1 MVWTKRSD
9 PFGIKT
15 LLLNKIPMQKVDCK
29 HRIYYEVY
37 SAHHKINKKSSNY
50 WLSQPTPLTNN
61 CLPANWLLWYV
72 SRKAIF
78 GAGMGRDDGYYCGVL
93 SSGVN
98 LFLVEG
104 SSFYSIHSS
113 FIVRGLLAA
122 SRQLLYQVTYT
133 IAHVVANTRHLQS
146 SYILCNSET
155 KDEDRTTRV
164 SFHIKRISNGCVWC
178 RHIVLCSI
186 VIITNVDRLWMTEDL
201 CHSIQHADTKGNH
214 FIDNW

>member
-104 SSFYSIHSS
+104 SSFHSIHWS
-113 FIVRGLLAA
+113 FIVRDLLAV
-122 SRQLLYQVTYT
+122 SWQLLYQV
-133 IAHVVANTRHLQS
+133 
-146 SYILCNSET
+146 YIGPCCCQHQTST
-155 KDEDRTTRV
+155 KQLYLMQHWNERRGSNHSRIIPYQKDFKWLRV
-164 SFHIKRISNGCVWC
+164 MSAYCFV
-178 RHIVLCSI
+178 
-186 VIITNVDRLWMTEDL
+186 
-201 CHSIQHADTKGNH
+201 
-214 FIDNW
+214 